1 MAIELHRRLMVLA
14 LELTK
19 RGDEH
24 LAAWIQKHIAEEQRA
39 AKRRPSK
46 RRVKVRLASTERSA
60 VLPLVAVSEALKETE
75 GE

>member
-1 MAIELHRRLMVLA
+1 VATELHRRLMALA

-24 LAAWIQKHIAEEQRA
+24 LAAWVQKHIAEEQSA

-46 RRVKVRLASTERSA
+46 RGVKVRLATTGRSA
-60 VLPLVAVSEALKETE
+60 VLPLVAVNEALKETE
-75 GE
+75 WE